1 MARAGLSRLDIKR
14 ARDSLIAQRQHPSI
28 DAIRIALGNTGSKTT
43 IHRYLKELE
52 EEEGTALNRAGS
64 TSDAILD
71 LIGRLAARLHE
82 EAQAVVDQQTAAA
95 ATQRQQ
101 VRAEADKLAAD
112 LAALRTEL
120 EQTHTTLANVRA
132 THSDTQA
139 ALGQRT
145 IEAER
150 LAQQVHDL
158 NARLAEHE
166 GFRRSLEE
174 KLQHAHLALEHFRNA
189 SKEQRDQD
197 ARRHE
202 QQVQQLQAE
211 TRHANQALIV
221 KQGEIT
227 QLNKEG
233 ARLVAELAASAKSV
247 RSLTA
252 QADQA
257 RAALSQ
263 AYIDQARIEAER
275 DGLRSTAQQQ
285 ADALAAERAERERLT
300 RELAGVTARL
310 DAQEQVLAGYR
321 AQLGVAGPA
330 T

>member
-1 MARAGLSRLDIKR
+1 MLLQLVHVVAEDIADRLLVQAGIFSNAGKGGRTRGL
-14 ARDSLIAQRQHPSI
+14 P
-28 DAIRIALGNTGSKTT
+28 AL
-43 IHRYLKELE
+43 
-52 EEEGTALNRAGS
+52 AG
-64 TSDAILD
+64 
-71 LIGRLAARLHE
+71 G
-82 EAQAVVDQQTAAA
+82 
-95 ATQRQQ
+95 
-101 VRAEADKLAAD
+101 
-112 LAALRTEL
+112 
-120 EQTHTTLANVRA
+120 
-132 THSDTQA
+132 
-139 ALGQRT
+139 
-145 IEAER
+145 
-150 LAQQVHDL
+150 
-158 NARLAEHE
+158 
-166 GFRRSLEE
+166 